1 MTCGSCVGM
10 VETALSSVKGVV
22 VARVSLRKHAAI
34 VLVDTRLRYQPPPPP
49 PPSVLPNTWA

>member
-1 MTCGSCVGM
+1 M

-34 VLVDTRLRYQPPPPP
+34 VLVDTRLRYR
-49 PPSVLPNTWA
+49 PPSSLGVAQQVGVTWHKKLIS